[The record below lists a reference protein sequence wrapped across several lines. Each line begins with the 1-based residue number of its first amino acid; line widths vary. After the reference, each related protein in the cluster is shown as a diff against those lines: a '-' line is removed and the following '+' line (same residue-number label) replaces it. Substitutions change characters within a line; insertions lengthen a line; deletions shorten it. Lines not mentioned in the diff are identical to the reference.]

1 MMYEKFYNLKAR
13 PFRLS
18 PDPRFLF
25 RSKVHT
31 KALAYLSYGLQTGE
45 GFIVITGGVGTGKT
59 TLSRLIL
66 SRINKS
72 KVIAVELVTSQL
84 ESDDLLRLV
93 AGTLGLAHQDLQK
106 STLLRNIETFLMARA
121 REGKRVLLLVD
132 EAQNLSMDALEE
144 LRMLSNFQVGEKALL
159 QSFLL
164 GQDEFRPILQSSGME
179 QFRQRIIASF
189 HLEPLN
195 KDEIQE
201 YVFHRLR
208 LCGWKGNPQFEND
221 IFELI
226 HEHTGGVPRRIN
238 KLCDRVML
246 YGCVEESHNIG
257 VADVK
262 AVIEEELKEIQVSE
276 SDSKASSTNASVPAE
291 PAVATSNVQPLRP
304 EISVGDGDSRLQAL
318 ENKVAELEKT
328 LRRDNKRFQRM
339 LMLLAMSD
347 DGDEEIL
354 EAFKDKDKVDEN

>member
-93 AGTLGLAHQDLQK
+93 AGTLGLAHQDLPK
-106 STLLRNIETFLMARA
+106 SSLLRNIETFLMARA

-132 EAQNLSMDALEE
+132 EVQNLSPSALEE

-164 GQDEFRPILQSSGME
+164 GQDEFRPILQGAGME
-179 QFRQRIIASF
+179 QFRQRIIASY
-189 HLEPLN
+189 HLEPLT
-195 KDEIQE
+195 KDEVQE
-201 YVFHRLR
+201 YIFHRLR
-208 LCGWKGNPQFEND
+208 LCGWQGNPQFDND
-221 IFELI
+221 VFGLI
-226 HEHTGGVPRRIN
+226 HEHTSGVPRRVN
-238 KLCDRVML
+238 KFCDRMLL
-246 YGCVEESHNIG
+246 YGCVEESHSIG
-257 VADVK
+257 VDDVK
-262 AVIEEELKEIQVSE
+262 AVIAEELSEIQASTADRG
-276 SDSKASSTNASVPAE
+276 DSQQRCDKPVKPA
-291 PAVATSNVQPLRP
+291 AIANNVQPLRP
-304 EISVGDGDSRLQAL
+304 EITVGDGDSRLLTL
-318 ENKVAELEKT
+318 EKKVGELEMTMHK
-328 LRRDNKRFQRM
+328 DSKRFQRM
-339 LMLLAMSD
+339 LMMLALSD
-347 DGDEEIL
+347 DGDEELL
-354 EAFKDKDKVDEN
+354 EALKNQDKADKI